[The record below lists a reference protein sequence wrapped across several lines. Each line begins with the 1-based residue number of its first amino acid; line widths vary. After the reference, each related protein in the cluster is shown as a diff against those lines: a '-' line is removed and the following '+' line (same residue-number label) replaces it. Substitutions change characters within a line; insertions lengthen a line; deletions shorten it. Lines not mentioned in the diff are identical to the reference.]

1 MRNEICKLSLIGLL
15 DIICVSLLLTGCVK
29 AQGAISRGQVIT
41 DRIPR
46 GQTKIYYLS
55 ETFTKGTLIVL
66 SVKRVSGEGT
76 FRLMRGSEVVGE
88 YSIYSHSDSYP
99 IKLNFYPFV
108 LPESGA
114 AYLFNVSSY
123 SYSNEDF
130 AFSFS
135 YDTTDVLK
143 EQNSKSIPI
152 EGGAVGYYIDM
163 KQGDKLS
170 LTLKPPE
177 DAEYDLLIVWNVLWG
192 YPYIGPFSM
201 INTFFTPSPKE
212 TSFTAE
218 YTSRYYIFV
227 VATRLGSHPESNFSL
242 TSIYSANPTQQELT
256 YFKFLSYILLAVSI
270 ILLVI
275 TVTIMVL
282 LARLRK
288 QLQQAAAQPTALH

>member
-1 MRNEICKLSLIGLL
+1 MRNEICKLSLIGLFG
-15 DIICVSLLLTGCVK
+15 IICVSLLLTGCVK

-88 YSIYSHSDSYP
+88 YSVYSYSDSYP

-123 SYSNEDF
+123 SYSSEDF

-201 INTFFTPSPKE
+201 INTFFYSIAKRNVIY
-212 TSFTAE
+212 SGIYISLLHFCSCN
-218 YTSRYYIFV
+218 TSR
-227 VATRLGSHPESNFSL
+227 
-242 TSIYSANPTQQELT
+242 
-256 YFKFLSYILLAVSI
+256 LSS
-270 ILLVI
+270 
-275 TVTIMVL
+275 
-282 LARLRK
+282 
-288 QLQQAAAQPTALH
+288 

>member
-1 MRNEICKLSLIGLL
+1 MRNGIRKMSLIGLL
-15 DIICVSLLLTGCVK
+15 GIICVLLLLSGPVK
-29 AQGAISRGQVIT
+29 AQGTISKAQVVT
-41 DRIPR
+41 DSIPKD
-46 GQTKIYYLS
+46 QTKIYYLS
-55 ETFTKGTLIVL
+55 ETFTRGTLIIL

-88 YSIYSHSDSYP
+88 YSVSSYSTSYP
-99 IKLNFYPFV
+99 IKLNFYPFI

-123 SYSNEDF
+123 SYSSEDF
-130 AFSFS
+130 TFSFS

-177 DAEYDLLIVWNVLWG
+177 DAEYDLLIVPNMFFG
-192 YPYIGPFSM
+192 YPYVGSFSM

-227 VATRLGSHPESNFSL
+227 VATRLGSHPESSFTL
-242 TSIYSANPTQQELT
+242 TSTYSENPTQQELT
-256 YFKFLSYILLAVSI
+256 YFKILSYVLLALSI
-270 ILLVI
+270 ILLVV
-275 TVTIMVL
+275 TVTVMVL

-288 QLQQAAAQPTALH
+288 QLQQAFTRPPT

>member
-1 MRNEICKLSLIGLL
+1 MRNGIRKMSLIGLL
-15 DIICVSLLLTGCVK
+15 GIICVLLLLSGPVK
-29 AQGAISRGQVIT
+29 AQGTISKGQVVT
-41 DRIPR
+41 DSIPK

-55 ETFTKGTLIVL
+55 ETFTRGTLIIL

-88 YSIYSHSDSYP
+88 YSVSSYSTSYP
-99 IKLNFYPFV
+99 MKLNFYPFI

-123 SYSNEDF
+123 SYSSEDF
-130 AFSFS
+130 TFSFS

-177 DAEYDLLIVWNVLWG
+177 DAEYDLLIVPNMFFG
-192 YPYIGPFSM
+192 YPYVGSFSM

-227 VATRLGSHPESNFSL
+227 VATRLGSHPESSFTL
-242 TSIYSANPTQQELT
+242 TSTYSENPTQQELT
-256 YFKFLSYILLAVSI
+256 YFKILSYVLLALSI
-270 ILLVI
+270 ILLVV
-275 TVTIMVL
+275 TVTVMVL

-288 QLQQAAAQPTALH
+288 QLQQAFTRPPT